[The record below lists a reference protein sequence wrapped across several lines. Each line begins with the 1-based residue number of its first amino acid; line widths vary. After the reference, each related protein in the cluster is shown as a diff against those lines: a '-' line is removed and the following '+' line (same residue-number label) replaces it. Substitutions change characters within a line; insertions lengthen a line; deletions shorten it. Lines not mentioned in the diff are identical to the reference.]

1 MLALSRCGFNRDVT
15 MKRLCLILGLAAAG
29 CASQAMAQQNKINVG
44 LTSLATDIA
53 LFVAEKR
60 GYFKSEGLDVS
71 LVNFQ
76 SAAVMIV
83 PMTSGDIDVMA
94 GAASAGLYNG
104 LGRGLDIRLVASKV
118 TTPTGFT
125 SQTLIIRKDHFESGK
140 VKTVAQLKGMK
151 IANAAAGTA
160 AMGSLTRMLN
170 TGGLSLKDVDFVNL
184 AYPQMVVALKNGA
197 IDAALP
203 AEPFTMEAVKGNLAV
218 PLVRD
223 DEVYPGHE
231 IASIMM
237 SGRLIRQRRD
247 EAVKFMRA
255 FLRGARDHNDGL
267 DEKGIFSGPKGE
279 AIIAIL
285 NEYTA
290 IKDPAFF
297 RTYPLAYCDPNGT
310 INKETLS
317 EDLAV
322 FKDMDLVQGDITTDK
337 LIDES
342 ILQRA
347 LTELGG
353 YKKVR

>member
-1 MLALSRCGFNRDVT
+1 
-15 MKRLCLILGLAAAG
+15 MKRLGLILALAAAA
-29 CASQAMAQQNKINVG
+29 CCSEAIAQQNKVNVG
-44 LTSLATDIA
+44 LTRLATDIA

-60 GYFKSEGLDVS
+60 GYFKDEGLDVS

-104 LGRGLDIRLVASKV
+104 LARGLDIRLVASKV
-118 TTPTGFT
+118 TTPKGFT
-125 SQTLIIRKDHFESGK
+125 SQTLIVRKDHFDSGK
-140 VKTVAQLKGMK
+140 VKTVAQLKGLK
-151 IANAAAGTA
+151 VANAAPGTA
-160 AMGSLTRMLN
+160 AMGSLTRMLK
-170 TGGLSLKDVDFVNL
+170 TGGLTLKDVEFVNL

-231 IASIMM
+231 IASMMM
-237 SGRLIRQRRD
+237 SGKLIRERRS
-247 EAVKFMRA
+247 EAVKFMKA
-255 FLRGARDHNDGL
+255 FLRGVRDHNDGL
-267 DEKGIFSGPKGE
+267 DDKGFLNGPKGE

-290 IKDPAFF
+290 IKDPAFY
-297 RTYPLAYCDPNGT
+297 RTYPLAYCDPDGT
-310 INKETLS
+310 INKGTLS

-322 FKDMDLVQGDITTDK
+322 FKDMGLVQGDITTDK
-337 LIDES
+337 LVDDS
-342 ILQRA
+342 ILQQA
-347 LTELGG
+347 IKELGV
-353 YKKVR
+353 YKKAR